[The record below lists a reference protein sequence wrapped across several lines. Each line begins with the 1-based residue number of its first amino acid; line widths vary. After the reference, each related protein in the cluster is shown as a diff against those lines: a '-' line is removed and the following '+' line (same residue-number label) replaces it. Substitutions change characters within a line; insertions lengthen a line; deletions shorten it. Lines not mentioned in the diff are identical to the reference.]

1 MIRFEHCMAADCIEE
16 MIAFKNENYKMET
29 MFNAIH
35 ENGKLKHGTVA
46 ELVKLYVDET
56 LVGYS
61 LFENYEKREGK
72 SFSHNDIQYN
82 DLGVVHFVTSSE
94 YRGRGYASKIAE
106 EMFKRI
112 INPILNKYG
121 DNSYVVATGRAV
133 PLMQRTNLDSDKL
146 VTQFYSEVTFEE
158 KVVNYLAA
166 QSELIKAQSLKK
178 QNQFYDPKNEGII
191 KSLTSK
197 FTKKEDSSFE
207 HEFSI

>member
-1 MIRFEHCMAADCIEE
+1 MIRFEKCMATDCIEE

-35 ENGKLKHGTVA
+35 ENGKLNHGTVA

-72 SFSHNDIQYN
+72 SLTHNDIQYN

-94 YRGRGYASKIAE
+94 YRGKGYASKLAD

-112 INPILNKYG
+112 VNPLLNKYG

-133 PLMQRTNLDSDKL
+133 PLMQRTKLDSNKL

-158 KVVNYLAA
+158 KVVNYLAE
-166 QSELIKAQSLKK
+166 QSELMKVESLKK
-178 QNQFYDPKNEGII
+178 ENSFYDPKNAEII
-191 KSLTSK
+191 KSLT
-197 FTKKEDSSFE
+197 TKNTKDEEALFE
-207 HEFSI
+207 HEFSM